1 MAGPDRLGFYIYSR
15 SIRDTAPHKKILDLI
30 VVDPRIACFIVD
42 TEGRIV
48 LFNDTLSFHL
58 QVGFKFLARKPYED
72 VLEIL
77 NSQKGGPQGDPHH
90 FEEKFSVSEYRN
102 FGKKGVPLMKSYPL
116 GHLPSPVAIYFI
128 SKEEFLPSEKEVA
141 STFLPY
147 LARLAD
153 KLQRPVGNILMGS
166 HDTQS
171 IDALAQ
177 DLLTTLPAA
186 YQSIR
191 IFMADAT
198 SMSDSSHFIR
208 MVYEGPP
215 ESMRQST
222 EGVLYGD
229 TVYFRTLSGANV
241 RPALVAHSDQLWKHE
256 VLLPCNWYLHV
267 FAWVGIPLLSFD
279 VWKEPLR
286 IRWQEMI
293 SACGFEMGEFRSK
306 AGLLPYY
313 RVDGTGLFDRESLV
327 LAMEHMI
334 AQSPVRPFSMI
345 LFRLKF
351 EEIQGE
357 FVDFLKKARRISD
370 LIGKIDEG
378 IVMVYPDVD
387 ESVSTNVEI
396 RYKGIL
402 ERLSLTDYRF
412 QCDIS
417 KHSFPSSNW
426 TGEELLAQL
435 VKNDVLHVKP
445 LSNADK
451 EIPQFEDWFKRF
463 LLLKDFD

>member
-1 MAGPDRLGFYIYSR
+1 LGFYIYSR

-30 VVDPRIACFIVD
+30 VVDPKIACFIVD
-42 TEGRIV
+42 GEGKIV

-77 NSQKGGPQGDPHH
+77 NSQKGGPHSDLHH
-90 FEEKFSVSEYRN
+90 FEEKFGVSEYRN
-102 FGKKGVPLMKSYPL
+102 FGKKGALLMKSYPL
-116 GHLPSPVAIYFI
+116 GHHSSPVAIIFI
-128 SKEEFLPSEKEVA
+128 SKEEFLPSEKEMATV
-141 STFLPY
+141 FLPY

-171 IDALAQ
+171 VDTLAQ
-177 DLLTTLPAA
+177 GLLTTLPAA
-186 YQSIR
+186 YQFVR
-191 IFMADAT
+191 VFMADAV

-208 MVYEGPP
+208 IVYEGPP
-215 ESMRQST
+215 EAMRQST

-267 FAWVGIPLLSFD
+267 FAWIGIPLLSFD

-286 IRWQEMI
+286 LRWQEMV
-293 SACGFEMGEFRSK
+293 SSCGFEMGEFRSK
-306 AGLLPYY
+306 AGLLPFYEIDE
-313 RVDGTGLFDRESLV
+313 RGIFDRGSLV

-334 AQSPVRPFSMI
+334 GLSPVRPFAMI
-345 LFRLKF
+345 LFRLRF
-351 EEIQGE
+351 EEIQWE
-357 FVDFLKKARRISD
+357 FVDFLKKARRSSD

-387 ESVSTNVEI
+387 DGASVNVEI
-396 RYKGIL
+396 RYRGIL

-417 KHSFPSSNW
+417 RHSFPSSNW
-426 TGEELLAQL
+426 TGEELLEQL
-435 VKNDVLHVKP
+435 VKNEAHPVKM
-445 LSNADK
+445 LSSGDK

>member
-1 MAGPDRLGFYIYSR
+1 MGFYIYSR

-30 VVDPRIACFIVD
+30 VVDPKIACFIVNE
-42 TEGRIV
+42 EGKIV
-48 LFNDTLSFHL
+48 VFNDTLSFHI

-90 FEEKFSVSEYRN
+90 FDEKFSVREFRN
-102 FGKKGVPLMKSYPL
+102 FGKKGSLLMKHYPL
-116 GHLPSPVAIYFI
+116 GHLPSPVAIYFL
-128 SKEEFLPSEKEVA
+128 SREEFLPSEKEI
-141 STFLPY
+141 STTFLPY
-147 LARLAD
+147 LSRMAD
-153 KLQRPVGNILMGS
+153 KLQRPVGNILMGN
-166 HDTQS
+166 HDAVS
-171 IDALAQ
+171 IDKLSQ
-177 DLLTTLPAA
+177 GLLTTLPAA
-186 YQSIR
+186 YQLIR
-191 IFMADAT
+191 VFMADAT

-208 MVYEGPP
+208 MGYEGPP

-229 TVYFRTLSGANV
+229 TVYFRTLSASSI

-267 FAWVGIPLLSFD
+267 FAWIGIPLLSFD

-286 IRWQEMI
+286 IRWQEMV
-293 SACGFEMGEFRSK
+293 AECAFEMGEFRSK
-306 AGLLPYY
+306 AGLIPFYQI
-313 RVDGTGLFDRESLV
+313 DEQGLFNRESLV

-351 EEIQGE
+351 QEIQNE
-357 FVDFLKKARRISD
+357 FIDFLQKARRSSD

-378 IVMVYPDVD
+378 IIMIYPDVG
-387 ESVSTNVEI
+387 EGVSTSVEI

-412 QCDIS
+412 QCAIS

-426 TGEELLAQL
+426 TGEELLVQL
-435 VKNDVLHVKP
+435 IKNESLQVKP
-445 LSNADK
+445 LEHADK